1 MKSSD
6 QDRVLVAKAARG
18 DEAAFEKIIRKYR
31 DPGVRFCY
39 RFLNDHQLAEDMVQE
54 GFINLFNSLD
64 RYLEKNR
71 FSTYFYK
78 ILTNL
83 CIDSIRRRA
92 KLSPPGAMRSE
103 VTLSNMGEDIAESH
117 DDAPCEKLIS
127 EEKAFRIRSLI
138 DRLPDSQRNAVLMR
152 DLKGFKYAE
161 ISRMMNCTMN
171 KVKILIFR
179 GRRNLQRILRSAA
192 M

>member
-6 QDRVLVAKAARG
+6 QDKVLISRAARG
-18 DEAAFEKIIRKYR
+18 DELAFSKLIRKYR
-31 DPGVRFCY
+31 DPGVRFCF
-39 RFLNDHQLAEDMVQE
+39 RFLNDHQLAEDVVQE

-64 RYLEKNR
+64 KYYEKGR

-78 ILTNL
+78 ILSNL

-92 KLSPPGAMRSE
+92 KQGHSSSSRGEIP
-103 VTLSNMGEDIAESH
+103 LSNLSEDLAEAH
-117 DDAPCEKLIS
+117 EDAPCDKLMS
-127 EEKAFRIRSLI
+127 EEKASRIRSFI
-138 DRLPDSQRNAVLMR
+138 DRLPDSQRKAVLLR
-152 DLKGFKYAE
+152 DLNGFKYSE
-161 ISRMMNCTMN
+161 ISHRMNCTMN

-192 M
+192 L